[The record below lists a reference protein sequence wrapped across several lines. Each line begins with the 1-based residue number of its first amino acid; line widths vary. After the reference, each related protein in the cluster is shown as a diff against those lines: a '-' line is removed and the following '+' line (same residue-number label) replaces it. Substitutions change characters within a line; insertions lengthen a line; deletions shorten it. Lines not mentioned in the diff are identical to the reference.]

1 MSGFLSFSARSP
13 PYGRLPSK
21 SGWGLTGTGTLPEWR
36 RWQALKVI
44 AGDGEG
50 QGWPGSGQHKRLGTG
65 RSLRAGDLRKAIGP
79 RGGCDPHSCR
89 AGGTSA
95 GARDPHLARP
105 PPALAR
111 WARSRCSGRTT
122 TNGTARAT
130 RPCCCPWPSA
140 RCRCPATTR
149 RPRPRGTAAP
159 RRPPGAPRPPPP
171 PAAGAAARPGER
183 AAAALQLRG
192 RAPQLGPP
200 PCWECRRRAD
210 LSPWQPP
217 SRACARRSRPGHWPR
232 PQSASPLKDHSSSF
246 SPRPRDLAPSRA
258 LIIPGPASLSLFAPP
273 QSAGPASLPRP
284 APPPYFW
291 PRPCSGSLLA
301 LLQS

>member
-1 MSGFLSFSARSP
+1 MQLLRTGKVKAGQGGASIR
-13 PYGRLPSK
+13 
-21 SGWGLTGTGTLPEWR
+21 GTGQDE
-36 RWQALKVI
+36 V
-44 AGDGEG
+44 GV
-50 QGWPGSGQHKRLGTG
+50 
-65 RSLRAGDLRKAIGP
+65 LRAGDLSKAIGP
-79 RGGCDPHSCR
+79 RGGCDPHSCC

-122 TNGTARAT
+122 TNGTAQAT
-130 RPCCCPWPSA
+130 RPSCCPWPSA

-159 RRPPGAPRPPPP
+159 RRPPGAPPPPPP
-171 PAAGAAARPGER
+171 PAAAAAARPGKR
-183 AAAALQLRG
+183 AAAALQLRD
-192 RAPQLGPP
+192 RAPQAGPP

-232 PQSASPLKDHSSSF
+232 PQSASPLKDHPSSF
-246 SPRPRDLAPSRA
+246 SPRPRDLAPPRA
-258 LIIPGPASLSLFAPP
+258 LISPGPAASLSLFAPP
-273 QSAGPASLPRP
+273 PSAGSAPDRRPRL
-284 APPPYFW
+284 AP
-291 PRPCSGSLLA
+291 
-301 LLQS
+301 